1 MASRLLLTM
10 EIGTKS
16 QIDRGLYL
24 RIQSGIEED
33 YLNEEA

>member
-1 MASRLLLTM
+1 MAPRLLSTM

-24 RIQSGIEED
+24 LIQSGLEED
-33 YLNEEA
+33 YLNEQA